1 MTRCIGIDFG
11 GTEPYIDYNV
21 SLAKGPFAFT
31 VSDTDLGN
39 DSDNGSLDNDEL
51 KFVLSYTH
59 DIDL

>member
-51 KFVLSYTH
+51 KFELS
-59 DIDL
+59 